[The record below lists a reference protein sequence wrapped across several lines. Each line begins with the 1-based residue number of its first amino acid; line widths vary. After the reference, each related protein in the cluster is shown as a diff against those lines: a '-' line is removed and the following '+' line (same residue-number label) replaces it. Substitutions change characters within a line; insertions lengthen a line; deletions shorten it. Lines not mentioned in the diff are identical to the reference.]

1 MSNDNLLEIV
11 SFDDTIKNTRNG
23 RVQPQMLE
31 FQVNPELAPFLVSST
46 RAVMWVEKSGS
57 SDNIRAAVRARRGLY
72 AELIGA
78 VVEMSVRA
86 DWGNTQP
93 LTTAGIKSCC
103 DHLKFYG
110 LEKIEALVAPDTD
123 VSKVDFKKLHVVHA
137 KWVPLD
143 AVVLVPVDRGFVGTL
158 GTLGS
163 HKAVALV
170 HNASRGMAVA
180 YRSAE
185 QVAHESVART
195 SA

>member
-11 SFDDTIKNTRNG
+11 SFDDTIKTTRNG
-23 RVQPQMLE
+23 RVPPQMLE
-31 FQVNPELAPFLVSST
+31 FQVNPDLAPFLVSST
-46 RAVMWVEKSGS
+46 RAVLWVEKSGS

-72 AELIGA
+72 AELVGA
-78 VVEMSVRA
+78 VVEMSIRA

-93 LTTAGIKSCC
+93 LTTAGIKSCA

-110 LEKIEALVAPDTD
+110 LEKIEALVAEDTD
-123 VSKVDFKKLHVVHA
+123 VSKVDFKKIHVVKA

-158 GTLGS
+158 GTLGT
-163 HKAVALV
+163 HKAVALI

-185 QVAHESVART
+185 QVVHESVART